1 MPAVSAKSLCDFL
14 DASPTQFHAAD
25 ALAAA
30 LQARGA
36 LALDER
42 SEWNLEPG
50 RTYYVVRN
58 GSGLVAFRIGGES
71 PARTGFALAGAHTDA
86 PALRVRPEKSLR
98 HRAGDRIAVEVY
110 GGPILSTWLDRPLA
124 LAGRAAVRGSDGR
137 PELRLVNPAGP
148 AAVIPNLAIHLNRE
162 VNKGFEYNVQNHL
175 PALVAAPLADRR
187 PAEGDAPWALAETA
201 RNLGVPVRDIL
212 GAELFL
218 VDASRAV
225 ILGRDGELV
234 NSGRIDNLAGCHA
247 ILAAFN
253 AAPPGAHGQA
263 AVFFD
268 NEEIGSGTRQGADG
282 LFLRDVLARVCA
294 RSGCDSEGF
303 YRALAA
309 SFCVSVDA
317 AQGWHP
323 NFQEKYDEAYSPV
336 LNGGPAVKANANFKY
351 ATDAESEARFRAC
364 CEDAAVPCQKFAVR
378 ADLTPGSTIGPLS
391 SALSGIRTVD
401 VGSPLL
407 AMHSIRETAGSYD
420 HDFMT
425 AALRRFY
432 EKGPGA

>member
-14 DASPTQFHAAD
+14 DACPTQFHAAD

-30 LQARGA
+30 LQAHGA
-36 LALDER
+36 QALDER
-42 SEWNLEPG
+42 SAWTLEPG
-50 RTYYVVRN
+50 KAYYAARN
-58 GSGLVAFRIGGES
+58 GSGIVAFRMGGES
-71 PARTGFALAGAHTDA
+71 PAQAGFALAGAHTDA
-86 PALRVRPEKSLR
+86 PSLRVRPEKILR
-98 HRAGDRIAVEVY
+98 HKAGERIAVEVY

-124 LAGRAAVRGSDGR
+124 LAGRVAVRGAGGL
-137 PELRLVNPAGP
+137 PELRLVNPSGP

-175 PALVAAPLADRR
+175 PALVAAPLAERR
-187 PAEGDAPWALAETA
+187 AGEGVEPWALAAAA
-201 RNLGVPVRDIL
+201 RDLGVPGRDIL

-225 ILGRDGELV
+225 ILGSDGELI

-247 ILAAFN
+247 ILSAFHS
-253 AAPPGAHGQA
+253 APAGAHGQV

-282 LFLRDVLARVCA
+282 LFLRDVLARICA

-323 NFQEKYDEAYSPV
+323 SYPEKYDDAFSPV

-351 ATDAESEARFRAC
+351 ATDADSEARFRSC

-378 ADLTPGSTIGPLS
+378 ADMTPGSTIGPLS
-391 SALSGIRTVD
+391 AALTGIRTVD
-401 VGSPLL
+401 VGVPLL

-425 AALRRFY
+425 AALRRFF
-432 EKGPGA
+432 ERGPGA

>member
-14 DASPTQFHAAD
+14 DASPTQFHAVD

-36 LALDER
+36 VALDER
-42 SEWNLEPG
+42 SAWNLEPG
-50 RTYYVVRN
+50 RAYYTIRN
-58 GSGLVAFRIGGES
+58 GSGIVAFRVGGES
-71 PARTGFALAGAHTDA
+71 PARAGFALAGAHTDA
-86 PALRVRPEKSLR
+86 PSLRVRPEKVLR

-124 LAGRAAVRGSDGR
+124 LAGRAAVRGSGGR

-162 VNKGFEYNVQNHL
+162 VNKGFEYNAQNHL
-175 PALVAAPLADRR
+175 PALVAAPLSDRKAGE
-187 PAEGDAPWALAETA
+187 AEAPWTLSTVA
-201 RNLGVPVRDIL
+201 RDLGVAVRDIL

-225 ILGRDGELV
+225 LLGSDGELL

-247 ILAAFN
+247 VLSAFN
-253 AAPPGAHGQA
+253 AAPPAVHGQV

-282 LFLRDVLARVCA
+282 LFLRDVLARICA
-294 RSGCDSEGF
+294 RTGCDDEGL

-317 AQGWHP
+317 AQAWHP
-323 NFQEKYDEAYSPV
+323 NFQDKFDDAYSPV

-351 ATDAESEARFRAC
+351 ATDAESEARFRAV

-378 ADLTPGSTIGPLS
+378 ADMTPGSTIGPLS
-391 SALSGIRTVD
+391 AALTGIRTVD

-432 EKGPGA
+432 ETGPGA

>member
-1 MPAVSAKSLCDFL
+1 MPAVSVKSLCDFL

-30 LQARGA
+30 LRARGA

-42 SEWNLEPG
+42 SEWTLEPG
-50 RTYYVVRN
+50 KTYYVIRN
-58 GSGLVAFRIGGES
+58 GSGIIAFRVGGES

-86 PALRVRPEKSLR
+86 PALRVRPEKPLR
-98 HRAGDRIAVEVY
+98 HRGGDRIAVEIY
-110 GGPILSTWLDRPLA
+110 GGPILSTWLDRPLS
-124 LAGRAAVRGSDGR
+124 LAGRAAVRGPGGQ

-148 AAVIPNLAIHLNRE
+148 VAVIPNLAIHLNRE

-175 PALVAAPLADRR
+175 PALVAAPLPERR
-187 PAEGDAPWALAETA
+187 DAEGVEPWALGFIA
-201 RNLGVPVRDIL
+201 RDLGVSVRDIL
-212 GAELFL
+212 SAELFL

-225 ILGRDGELV
+225 ILGRDGELI

-253 AAPPGAHGQA
+253 SASPGAHSQA
-263 AVFFD
+263 AAFFD

-294 RSGCDSEGF
+294 LSGCDSEGF
-303 YRALAA
+303 YRSLAA

-323 NFQEKYDEAYSPV
+323 NYQDKYDEEYSPV

-351 ATDAESEARFRAC
+351 ATDADSEARFRAY
-364 CEDAAVPCQKFAVR
+364 CEDAAVPCQKFIVR
-378 ADLTPGSTIGPLS
+378 ADMTPGSTIGPLS

-432 EKGPGA
+432 EQGPGV

>member
-30 LQARGA
+30 LQAHGA
-36 LALDER
+36 QALDER
-42 SEWNLEPG
+42 SAWALEPG
-50 RTYYVVRN
+50 RTYFVSRN
-58 GSGLVAFRIGGES
+58 GSGIVAFRVGTEIPTLS
-71 PARTGFALAGAHTDA
+71 GFALAGAHTDA
-86 PALRVRPEKSLR
+86 PVLRVRPEKALR
-98 HRAGDRIAVEVY
+98 HKAGERIAVEVY
-110 GGPILSTWLDRPLA
+110 GGPIISTWLDRPLA
-124 LAGRAAVRGSDGR
+124 LAGRAAVRGPGGR

-162 VNKGFEYNVQNHL
+162 VNKGFEYNAQNHL

-187 PAEGDAPWALAETA
+187 AGETDEPWTLARVAEE
-201 RNLGVPVRDIL
+201 LGVAVRDIL

-225 ILGRDGELV
+225 ILGRDSELV

-247 ILAAFN
+247 VLSAFLS
-253 AAPPGAHGQA
+253 APSGVHGQA

-282 LFLRDVLARVCA
+282 LFLRDILSRICSL
-294 RSGCDSEGF
+294 SGCDAEGF
-303 YRALAA
+303 QRTLAA

-323 NFQEKYDEAYSPV
+323 GYPEKYDEVYSPV
-336 LNGGPAVKANANFKY
+336 LNGGPAIKSNAAFKY
-351 ATDAESEARFRAC
+351 ATDAESEARFRAW
-364 CEDAAVPCQKFAVR
+364 CEDAAVPCQKFSVR
-378 ADLTPGSTIGPLS
+378 ADMTPGSTIGPLS
-391 SALSGIRTVD
+391 SALTGIRTVD
-401 VGSPLL
+401 VGAPIL
-407 AMHSIRETAGSYD
+407 AMHSIRETAGAYD